1 MNSCAQGQKKGGAL
15 ERLER
20 FFRIQQLL
28 EARLSVTGLELQ
40 EALEI
45 SRATLHRDIEYL
57 RDRLGLP
64 IVWDAELRAYRLDK
78 DGEQNNRVHLPG
90 IWLNEAEIAALTVLS
105 EPLCRVDPAHPIGQ
119 AIQPLRDRL
128 LDILERIGISIRDFA
143 KRIRLVP
150 HEIHGNPCANMPQ
163 IAHATLARRQLAIDY
178 YSRSRGGR
186 MTRLV
191 SPQRLIYLRQ
201 NWYLD
206 AWCHLRQGL
215 RRFAFA
221 DIWGVELVEE
231 AAYEVPE
238 AELGEVCFSTHW
250 GSPIEQRAVLRFS
263 PSRAR
268 TAVNEYWH
276 PQQTGE
282 FTSLGE
288 YVLYVPYATD
298 QDLLSDI
305 LRHGSE
311 VEVVSPEDLRNT
323 VREAHLNA
331 ALRYPR
337 RLPQSLPNG
346 CFLLAQPTVFSPLAI
361 VPQLAEY
368 ACFIPRVWP

>member
-1 MNSCAQGQKKGGAL
+1 L

-105 EPLCRVDPAHPIGQ
+105 EPLCRVDPAHPIGL

-128 LDILERIGISIRDFA
+128 LDILDRIGISIRDFA

-178 YSRSRGGR
+178 YSRSRGRR

-250 GSPIEQRAVLRFS
+250 GGRSSNGQFCG
-263 PSRAR
+263 SRPLAHGR
-268 TAVNEYWH
+268 QSMN
-276 PQQTGE
+276 TG
-282 FTSLGE
+282 TPNKLG
-288 YVLYVPYATD
+288 
-298 QDLLSDI
+298 S
-305 LRHGSE
+305 
-311 VEVVSPEDLRNT
+311 
-323 VREAHLNA
+323 
-331 ALRYPR
+331 
-337 RLPQSLPNG
+337 SLPWG
-346 CFLLAQPTVFSPLAI
+346 SMSCTCLTPQIKTYLATSCVTALKWRSFP
-361 VPQLAEY
+361 
-368 ACFIPRVWP
+368 PRICATQFEKLI